1 MGLQVGDFAQNT
13 SVILSAAK
21 DLDSSVA
28 ALPQN
33 DNFLYFFKGLAAF
46 ADQRKSQAYIDI
58 PLIYS

>member
-1 MGLQVGDFAQNT
+1 MGILPSGRCKRREALRFPALQS

-33 DNFLYFFKGLAAF
+33 DIIFCLLEFF
-46 ADQRKSQAYIDI
+46 
-58 PLIYS
+58 